1 MNKLSLILS
10 SVLVGTSLLALPTQ
24 AVRAQTVPVKT
35 ANDIPADPAINDP
48 QSGRPLGSTN
58 RFTFFSLKD
67 GKQVPNSDSATAK
80 WDIGFRATTIIV
92 NGGNGRAGKG
102 GAYIHNGTFESLTT
116 VPENAA
122 FIVDDNATKLAIPTG
137 SGNGWYT
144 YGGGVIAPTPE
155 KVLVIR
161 TADGSYAKVEILSYY
176 KGGPDGP
183 GSESRYYTFR
193 YVHQPDG
200 SKKLN

>member
-1 MNKLSLILS
+1 MKTYSF
-10 SVLVGTSLLALPTQ
+10 VLTSLLVAASLGAYQPVQ
-24 AVRAQTVPVKT
+24 AQSVKVNT
-35 ANDIPADPAINDP
+35 ANDIPADPANNDP

-92 NGGNGRAGKG
+92 NGGKGRAGQG
-102 GAYIHNGTFESLTT
+102 GAYVHNGSFESLTA
-116 VPENAA
+116 VP
-122 FIVDDNATKLAIPTG
+122 DNAVFNVDESTNQLAIPTG

-144 YGGGVIAPTPE
+144 YGGGVISPTE
-155 KVLVIR
+155 DKVLVIR
-161 TADGSYAKVEILSYY
+161 TADGKYAKVSVLSYY

-193 YVHQPDG
+193 YAYQPDG

>member
-1 MNKLSLILS
+1 MNNFSILI
-10 SVLVGTSLLALPTQ
+10 TSLLLGAALASQP
-24 AVRAQTVPVKT
+24 VRAQAVKVETV
-35 ANDIPADPAINDP
+35 NDLPADPANNDP
-48 QSGRPLGSTN
+48 QSGRPLGARN

-80 WDIGFRATTIIV
+80 WDIGFRSTTIIV
-92 NGGNGRAGKG
+92 NGGTGRAGKG
-102 GAYIHNGTFESLTT
+102 GAYLHSGTFESLTT
-116 VPENAA
+116 VPENAT
-122 FIVDDNATKLAIPTG
+122 FSVDQSLNQLAIPTG

-144 YGGGVIAPTPE
+144 YGGGVITPTPE
-155 KVLVIR
+155 KILIIR
-161 TADGSYAKVEILSYY
+161 TADGKYAKVEVLSYY

-193 YVHQPDG
+193 YAYQPDG

>member
-1 MNKLSLILS
+1 MNSLTIAKLLLGAVLLYP
-10 SVLVGTSLLALPTQ
+10 SVQ
-24 AVRAQTVPVKT
+24 AQTVKVLT
-35 ANDIPADPAINDP
+35 IQDLPADPASNDP
-48 QSGRPLGSTN
+48 QSGRPMGSNN
-58 RFTFFSLKD
+58 RFTFFSFRD

-92 NGGNGRAGKG
+92 NGGTGRSGRG
-102 GAYIHNGTFESLTT
+102 GAYVHNGTFESLTAI
-116 VPENAA
+116 PENAA
-122 FIVDDNATKLAIPTG
+122 FAVDDNANKPAIPTG

-144 YGGGVIAPTPE
+144 YGGGVIAPTAD

-161 TADGSYAKVEILSYY
+161 TGDGKYAKVEILGYY

-193 YVHQPDG
+193 YAYQPDG
-200 SKKLN
+200 SKKIQ